1 MYNQKKMRLS
11 VKVMP
16 KMATKRLA
24 VLTIPKKTT
33 KRLAALKKRML
44 VAMMPM
50 NITRSEVD

>member
-1 MYNQKKMRLS
+1 
-11 VKVMP
+11 MP

-24 VLTIPKKTT
+24 AP
-33 KRLAALKKRML
+33 KKRML